1 MQELNDTNSTVV
13 ALKQKFDS
21 FDEKL
26 NNLEENFQ
34 SIEDVINRYRFI
46 KTK

>member
-1 MQELNDTNSTVV
+1 MADKETVV

-26 NNLEENFQ
+26 NDFEEYFK
-34 SIEDVINRYRFI
+34 SIEDVISRYRFI
-46 KTK
+46 KKK

>member
-1 MQELNDTNSTVV
+1 MQELNDTKSTVV
-13 ALKQKFDS
+13 ALEQKFDS
-21 FDEKL
+21 FDKKL

-46 KTK
+46 KKK